1 MKALRYIAV
10 SVTTLVLF
18 TVLLPSS
25 SQASN
30 TELELKILPLD
41 CIFEIINDGNNTI
54 HYSTPEECGVYV
66 PPPDGPPSSPPGQPP
81 ITPPDGPP
89 SSPPG
94 QPPITPPGELRRP
107 DSPPGQGRPDS
118 PRFFYTP
125 RTHPDERRFL
135 QTDHCPEGLAGYTS
149 QSQVPFE
156 LTLGDVLCFEV
167 NNDARGLLSVHSF
180 TVTEIGADY
189 AVFVIASEPITDR
202 LYVGQS
208 GRYDT
213 ENNGYDN
220 LEVTLQ
226 GVTAT
231 SANFTFRQLAQ
242 QTTPEPTIEGVI
254 DSDEERSTTAWLPVI
269 VLLLASVGI
278 ILLTWLYLRQ
288 PSR

>member
-81 ITPPDGPP
+81 VAPPDE
-89 SSPPG
+89 S
-94 QPPITPPGELRRP
+94 RRP
-107 DSPPGQGRPDS
+107 DSPPGQGRPDTI
-118 PRFFYTP
+118 PRFFFVP
-125 RTHPDERRFL
+125 RDDPNERQPL
-135 QTDHCPEGLAGYTS
+135 QTDHCPENLAGYTNLARL
-149 QSQVPFE
+149 QIE

-167 NNDARGLLSVHSF
+167 INGAQELPSVHSF
-180 TVTEIGADY
+180 TITEIGADY

-226 GVTAT
+226 SVTAT
-231 SANFTFRQLAQ
+231 SANFTFRQLSQ
-242 QTTPEPTIEGVI
+242 QTNPEPIIEGVV
-254 DSDEERSTTAWLPVI
+254 DTDEERSTTAWLSVI